1 MDPLNHR
8 ADDHVVGPRARFGVI
23 IPSTN
28 TVVEQDFAAV
38 AIDGV
43 SFHFGRMYIA
53 NPELDSDAAFEELL
67 GQIRQSIDVAVRDV
81 ITAKPS
87 SMLMGMSA
95 ETFWGGV
102 EGNAT
107 FERRI
112 STLSGGLAVSTG
124 AASCRAALD
133 AFGARRISVFSPY
146 QPIAD
151 RQVGDYFTEA
161 GFDVAA
167 ITGLRCSSA
176 TSIAEVGRSRL
187 VEVISE
193 IDAPDV
199 DALVQVGTNL
209 NFVAQ
214 AAELEDAL
222 GKPVIAINMATLWH
236 ALRNNGIDDTL
247 SGVGRLLAEH

>member
-38 AIDGV
+38 DLDGV

-53 NPELDSDAAFEELL
+53 NPELASDEDFEALL
-67 GQIRQSIDVAVRDV
+67 GQIRESIDVAVRDV
-81 ITAKPS
+81 VTAKPS
-87 SMLMGMSA
+87 AMLMGMSA

-102 EGNAT
+102 QGNAD
-107 FERRI
+107 FEERI
-112 STLSGGLAVSTG
+112 SRRSGGLGVATG
-124 AASCRAALD
+124 AAACRAALE
-133 AFGARRISVFSPY
+133 AFGSRRISVFSPY

-151 RQVGDYFTEA
+151 EQVGAYFTEA

-176 TSIAEVGRSRL
+176 TTIAEVGRGRIA
-187 VEVISE
+187 EVIEE
-193 IDAPDV
+193 IDGPDV
-199 DALVQVGTNL
+199 DAIVQVGTNL
-209 NFVAQ
+209 SFVAQ
-214 AAELEDAL
+214 AAELEVEL
-222 GKPVIAINMATLWH
+222 EKPVVAINMATLWH
-236 ALRNNGIDDTL
+236 ALRSNGIPDRL
-247 SGVGRLLAEH
+247 AGVGRLLAEH